1 MQTAMAEQD
10 TAYRE
15 GQSQFPPTAWDLLA
29 RLRDPKDPRVR
40 SYLDQMIETYWRPV
54 YKYVRVGWK
63 RSNEDAKD
71 LTQAFFV
78 HLLEG
83 TLLAR
88 ADPERGNFR
97 KLLMA
102 SLKNFLS
109 NEIRAGQAAKRG
121 GGLKILSLDAT
132 VDLDAGSD
140 PQDPQSAFE
149 TQWAREVLGRAID
162 RLREDSKP
170 DVFAAFKRFHL
181 ENAGVR
187 EIAVELGAT
196 EAQVAHH
203 LQDARAALRRIVTD
217 QIRVYVR
224 DEAEI
229 AKELDTLF
237 GAWR

>member
-1 MQTAMAEQD
+1 MVEQD
-10 TAYRE
+10 TAYRQ

-29 RLRDPKDPRVR
+29 HLRDPKDPRVR
-40 SYLDQMIETYWRPV
+40 AYLDQMIELYWRPV

-97 KLLMA
+97 KLLMT

-109 NEIRAGQAAKRG
+109 NEARSGQAAKRG
-121 GGLKILSLDAT
+121 GGLKIVSLDAT
-132 VDLDAGSD
+132 ADLDQASD
-140 PQDPQSAFE
+140 PLDPQAAFDG
-149 TQWAREVLGRAID
+149 QWAREVLGRSIE
-162 RLREDSKP
+162 RLRQDARPE
-170 DVFAAFKRFHL
+170 VFKAFQRFHL
-181 ENAGVR
+181 ENAAVR
-187 EIAVELGAT
+187 EIASEIRAT

-203 LQDARAALRRIVTD
+203 LQDARGHLRRIVTD

-224 DEAEI
+224 EDAEI

-237 GAWR
+237 GAWK